1 MIMKRTKRFLA
12 AMLLVLVS
20 VACTGQ
26 DRVISVGDLP
36 KPAREL
42 LNEHFKDKQ
51 IALVQKDKDGLRTNY
66 DIVFSDGMKMEF
78 DSKGEWTEIDGK
90 PQAVPAAMVP
100 KTIADY
106 VAKTYPGARIQQIDR
121 DRRGYEVELSNG
133 LDVKFNKKLKVVS
146 VDD

>member
-26 DRVISVGDLP
+26 DRVISVDDLP

-100 KTIADY
+100 KAIADY

-121 DRRGYEVELSNG
+121 DRRGYEIELSNG